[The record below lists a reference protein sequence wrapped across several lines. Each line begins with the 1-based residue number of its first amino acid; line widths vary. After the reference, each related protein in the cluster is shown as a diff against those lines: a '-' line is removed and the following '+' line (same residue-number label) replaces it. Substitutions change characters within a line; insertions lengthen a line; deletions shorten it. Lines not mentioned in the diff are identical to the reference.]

1 MRRSAAVAAN
11 RNDRLIQDKR
21 HIRQIQQCIGDITRG
36 EHVHA
41 AQYNGPNKSAQLVAN
56 SPLRAKRVRRRR
68 NERVHEVGTFMANSM
83 PSASRSM
90 NRRFILWNG
99 EEKKNQ
105 RFTRS
110 GNFYAL

>member
-41 AQYNGPNKSAQLVAN
+41 AQYNAPDKSAQLVAN

-68 NERVHEVGTFMANSM
+68 NERGHQDTFKG
-83 PSASRSM
+83 
-90 NRRFILWNG
+90 FL
-99 EEKKNQ
+99 
-105 RFTRS
+105 RS
-110 GNFYAL
+110 GNDYSPRGHQVAIDFE